1 MRRAVATFNTGSSSL
16 KIALYEVESGA
27 LKSCLLR
34 CNLKNPS
41 GDLSLDIAP
50 GGITTQTEIE
60 HLIAGL
66 DPAPAKLLPALVEYF
81 ATQVHNL
88 ELIAVGHRIVHGG
101 RSHTAPCPSTPKVLE
116 ALKSLN
122 TFAPDHQPH
131 NLAGVEALHVSHPS
145 LFQTLS
151 FDTCFHRSIPETS
164 QLYAI
169 PKELTD
175 QGLLRFGFHGL
186 SYASIAERAPTLLE
200 GRAHSKLIAAHLGSG
215 ASLCAIRNGK
225 STATTM
231 GLTAL
236 SGIPMAKRCGDIDP
250 GLILH
255 LMAERGLSHEDVS
268 DMLYHQSGMLG
279 LSGISSD
286 TRVLLNDKRSAAKQA
301 INHYVERIAREIG
314 ALIVALEGLEAIVF
328 TGGVGEN
335 AAEIRRRICQKLH
348 YLGLQ
353 LDQPQNLAGGPIIS
367 AKTSRVIVAV
377 LAADE
382 EQIIARDA
390 LACWTAAH
398 HPS

>member
-1 MRRAVATFNTGSSSL
+1 
-16 KIALYEVESGA
+16 
-27 LKSCLLR
+27 
-34 CNLKNPS
+34 
-41 GDLSLDIAP
+41 
-50 GGITTQTEIE
+50 
-60 HLIAGL
+60 
-66 DPAPAKLLPALVEYF
+66 
-81 ATQVHNL
+81 
-88 ELIAVGHRIVHGG
+88 
-101 RSHTAPCPSTPKVLE
+101 
-116 ALKSLN
+116 
-122 TFAPDHQPH
+122 
-131 NLAGVEALHVSHPS
+131 
-145 LFQTLS
+145 
-151 FDTCFHRSIPETS
+151 
-164 QLYAI
+164 
-169 PKELTD
+169 
-175 QGLLRFGFHGL
+175 
-186 SYASIAERAPTLLE
+186 
-200 GRAHSKLIAAHLGSG
+200 
-215 ASLCAIRNGK
+215 
-225 STATTM
+225 
-231 GLTAL
+231 
-236 SGIPMAKRCGDIDP
+236 
-250 GLILH
+250 
-255 LMAERGLSHEDVS
+255 
-268 DMLYHQSGMLG
+268 MLYHQSGMLG